1 MKKDIRKE
9 KLEEGKIIPLTFD
22 YVFTSIFNNPENIKI
37 LENFLSCYLEMPLEK
52 LRGKVKIVPRNLKLE
67 SKMEASKQVDLI
79 LELEDEKIN
88 IELSNRVNVGII
100 NRNIVYACGIHSRN
114 LKYGEKDYNNIGRTI
129 QINLN
134 HYHTNQKL
142 KETYYLRNEEGR
154 ILSKK
159 FRIDF
164 LDMVI
169 GKKMCYTGSENN
181 LAKWC
186 VAFTAETEEEFLRAV
201 GEIMMEE
208 EAREKLIGEVN
219 KYSNDEEVFALYSAY
234 TRQELEYNTF
244 MADAKEKGI
253 KKGLK
258 KGLKQG
264 LKQGIQQGIQ
274 QGMKQ
279 GIEQGMQQGIEK
291 GIEQGKQEI
300 VKNMLNENMDVSVI
314 SKVTGLTIEQIEE
327 M

>member
-9 KLEEGKIIPLTFD
+9 KLEKGKIIPLTFD

-208 EAREKLIGEVN
+208 EAREKLIDEVN

-244 MADAKEKGI
+244 MSDAKEKGI
-253 KKGLK
+253 RKGLK

-264 LKQGIQQGIQ
+264 LKQGIQQG
-274 QGMKQ
+274 MKQ
-279 GIEQGMQQGIEK
+279 GIEQG
-291 GIEQGKQEI
+291 IEQGKRERNIEI
-300 VKNMLNENMDVSVI
+300 AKTMLDNHYTINEVCEI
-314 SKVTGLTIEQIEE
+314 LKVTREQIETLSQ
-327 M
+327 MDT